1 MFDNRLGF
9 PVLEGIL
16 YFVLGF
22 LSAGLLALMVS
33 PAIWNRAVVLTKKR
47 IESSVPLTLNEIQAD
62 KDQLRAEFAM
72 STRRLEMSVEELRER
87 ASVQIIEI
95 NRKRDELAQ
104 LAEESGQRVRSV
116 GELET
121 QGSELRSLLRQKE
134 EALTRANY
142 QHEEMQQKLET
153 RALELEQTRTR
164 LNTAQNE
171 AESSRFE
178 LLARDNVMEQLTDKL
193 SAVSD
198 GKGDV
203 GGELQQAIKDLSKAK
218 SEVTVSKRKYKDLQ
232 ERYERMQ
239 KQLSQSEQ
247 SLESRERVV
256 SDMRSTNGEDEANK
270 SELTRELIDEKANSV
285 DLAARLAQANIQME
299 ALLNDASNEN
309 VKAAMGTIKAGKL
322 RLEDQI
328 EELDR
333 DKAKMQ
339 DALNAYQRDK
349 ADNWDTERRENS
361 ILRERINDLAA
372 RVTSMT
378 ASMEGENSPINE
390 ILAKAKPAKPVK
402 GRRSKSNA
410 SSTEV
415 PHTLAD
421 RIRALQETARAV
433 NK

>member
-1 MFDNRLGF
+1 M
-9 PVLEGIL
+9 LEGIL

-72 STRRLEMSVEELRER
+72 STRRLEMSVEELREK
-87 ASVQIIEI
+87 AAVQIIEI

-104 LAEESGQRVRSV
+104 LAEESGHRVRSV

-164 LNTAQNE
+164 LGTAQNE

-178 LLARDNVMEQLTDKL
+178 LLARDNAMEQLTDKL
-193 SAVSD
+193 AAVGD
-198 GKGDV
+198 GTGQV

-247 SLESRERVV
+247 SLESRERAV
-256 SDMRSTNGEDEANK
+256 SDLRSTNGVDEANNT
-270 SELTRELIDEKANSV
+270 ELTRELIDEKANSV
-285 DLAARLAQANIQME
+285 DLAARLARANLQME
-299 ALLNDASNEN
+299 SLLNDASNEN
-309 VKAAMGTIKAGKL
+309 VKAAMGTIKSEKT

-328 EELDR
+328 EEMDH

-372 RVTSMT
+372 QVTSMT
-378 ASMEGENSPINE
+378 ASMEGDQSPIHD
-390 ILAKAKPAKPVK
+390 ILAKAKPAKK
-402 GRRSKSNA
+402 GRGGKSSA
-410 SSTEV
+410 SSTGV

>member
-1 MFDNRLGF
+1 M
-9 PVLEGIL
+9 LEGIL

-72 STRRLEMSVEELRER
+72 STRRLEMSVEELREK

-104 LAEESGQRVRSV
+104 LAEESGHRVRSV

-164 LNTAQNE
+164 LGTAQNE

-178 LLARDNVMEQLTDKL
+178 LLARDNAMEQLTDKL
-193 SAVSD
+193 AAVGD
-198 GKGDV
+198 GTGEV

-247 SLESRERVV
+247 SLESRERAV
-256 SDMRSTNGEDEANK
+256 SDLRSTNGEDEANN

-285 DLAARLAQANIQME
+285 DLAARLARANLQME

-309 VKAAMGTIKAGKL
+309 VKAAMSTIKSEKV

-339 DALNAYQRDK
+339 DALKAYQRDK

-372 RVTSMT
+372 QVTSMT
-378 ASMEGENSPINE
+378 ASMEGEQSPIHE
-390 ILAKAKPAKPVK
+390 ILAKAKSTKK
-402 GRRSKSNA
+402 GRGGKSSA

>member
-1 MFDNRLGF
+1 M
-9 PVLEGIL
+9 LEGIL

-22 LSAGLLALMVS
+22 LSAGLIALMVS

-72 STRRLEMSVEELRER
+72 STRRLEMSVEELREK
-87 ASVQIIEI
+87 AAVQIIEI

-104 LAEESGQRVRSV
+104 LAEESGHRVRSV

-121 QGSELRSLLRQKE
+121 QGTELRSLLRQKE

-153 RALELEQTRTR
+153 RALELDQTRTR
-164 LNTAQNE
+164 LGTAQNE

-178 LLARDNVMEQLTDKL
+178 LLARDNAMETLTDKL
-193 SAVSD
+193 SAMN
-198 GKGDV
+198 GGEGDV
-203 GGELQQAIKDLSKAK
+203 GGELQQAIKDLSRAK
-218 SEVTVSKRKYKDLQ
+218 SEITVSKRKYKDLQ
-232 ERYERMQ
+232 ERYARMQ

-256 SDMRSTNGEDEANK
+256 SDMRSTSGEDEVNNT
-270 SELTRELIDEKANSV
+270 ELTRELIDEKANSV
-285 DLAARLAQANIQME
+285 DLAARLALANLQME

-309 VKAAMGTIKAGKL
+309 VKAAMGTIKADKL

-339 DALNAYQRDK
+339 DALNAYQREK
-349 ADNWDTERRENS
+349 AENWDTERRENS

-372 RVTSMT
+372 QVTSMT
-378 ASMEGENSPINE
+378 ASIEGDQSPINE
-390 ILAKAKPAKPVK
+390 ILAKAKRAKSTK
-402 GRRSKSNA
+402 GRGAKSNA
-410 SSTEV
+410 SSREV

>member
-1 MFDNRLGF
+1 M
-9 PVLEGIL
+9 LEGIL

-22 LSAGLLALMVS
+22 LSAGLIALMVS

-47 IESSVPLTLNEIQAD
+47 IEASVPLTLNEIQAD

-72 STRRLEMSVEELRER
+72 STRRLEMSVEELREK
-87 ASVQIIEI
+87 AAVQIIEI

-164 LNTAQNE
+164 LGTAQNE

-178 LLARDNVMEQLTDKL
+178 LLARDNAMEQLTDKL
-193 SAVSD
+193 TAVGD
-198 GKGDV
+198 GKSDV
-203 GGELQQAIKDLSKAK
+203 GGELQQAIKDVSKAN
-218 SEVTVSKRKYKDLQ
+218 SEVAVSKRKYKDLQ
-232 ERYERMQ
+232 ERYGRMQ

-256 SDMRSTNGEDEANK
+256 SDLRSTNGADEMNNT
-270 SELTRELIDEKANSV
+270 ELTRELIDEKANSV
-285 DLAARLAQANIQME
+285 DLAARLALSNIQME

-309 VKAAMGTIKAGKL
+309 VKAAMGTIKSDKL

-333 DKAKMQ
+333 DNAKLQ
-339 DALNAYQRDK
+339 DALKAYQRDK

-372 RVTSMT
+372 QVTSMT
-378 ASMEGENSPINE
+378 ASIEGENSPINE
-390 ILAKAKPAKPVK
+390 ILAKAKPAKK
-402 GRRSKSNA
+402 GRGAKSNA